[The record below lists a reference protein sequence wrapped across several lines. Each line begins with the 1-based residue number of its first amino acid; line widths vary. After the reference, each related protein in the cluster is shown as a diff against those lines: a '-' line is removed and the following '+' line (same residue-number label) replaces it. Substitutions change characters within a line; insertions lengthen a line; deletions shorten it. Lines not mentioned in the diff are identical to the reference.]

1 MREVGKETSE
11 PANMYLLPSQSG
23 AGTKKLALPTYGSVE
38 DTEKA
43 YLVYHFYII
52 ICFYYF
58 F

>member
-1 MREVGKETSE
+1 MGKETSE